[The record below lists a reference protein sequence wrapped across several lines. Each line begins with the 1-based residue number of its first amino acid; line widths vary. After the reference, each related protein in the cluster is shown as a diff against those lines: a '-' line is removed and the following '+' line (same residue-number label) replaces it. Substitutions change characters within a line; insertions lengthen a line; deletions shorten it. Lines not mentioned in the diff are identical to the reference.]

1 MDDAHESKAPLL
13 TQEEIAH
20 FKREGEVARPRC
32 PLSVHRLGGPFPE
45 LYGRICGNGCPSD
58 AGYVIKYGLLDQE
71 LMRKMRERLF
81 AGSAEFGGRIT
92 AGDPS
97 SWVGPLLP
105 EEEYACQLDLKFLWL
120 RGIHKH

>member
-1 MDDAHESKAPLL
+1 MDDAYESEGPLL

-20 FKREGEVARPRC
+20 FKREGEAAVLVLCIDQEGQFLNYYVRMWKWLP
-32 PLSVHRLGGPFPE
+32 
-45 LYGRICGNGCPSD
+45 
-58 AGYVIKYGLLDQE
+58 GYVIKYGLLDQE

-105 EEEYACQLDLKFLWL
+105 EEEYACQLDLKFPWL
-120 RGIHKH
+120 REMHKH